1 MVFVAN
7 TLVVFGSQKKS
18 FCWGGKYSGIWRQYM
33 VEKTVLCMANSVIFK
48 ANLLVLGADAV
59 KIWEYTVEFGAN
71 VLVFG

>member
-1 MVFVAN
+1 MGAKKKVFVGGES
-7 TLVVFGSQKKS
+7 TVVFGGS
-18 FCWGGKYSGIWRQYM
+18 IWWK
-33 VEKTVLCMANSVIFK
+33 KTVLCMANSVIFK